1 MYIRAIK
8 MTENNSNQFIRLK
21 SQLCFLVAIL
31 VSANS
36 IAGDLK
42 ISINTQKNQPIE
54 SVVVA
59 LEPLDGIQQSPSP
72 APLNIEIKQIDRE
85 FVPAVTVIPVGSLV
99 SFPNQDDIL
108 HHVYSFSKA
117 KTFDLPLYKGIPNEP
132 IEFDIAGVAT
142 LGCNIHDWM
151 SAYVVIVDTPYYQ
164 KTNQLGEA
172 QLTNVSAGEYEL
184 VLWHPR
190 QKKSYRETITIGD
203 QSTTKKIEL
212 RLKPSFRSKRQ
223 NSNSNRRY

>member
-1 MYIRAIK
+1 MIEK
-8 MTENNSNQFIRLK
+8 NSNKTMRFRSK
-21 SQLCFLVAIL
+21 LCFLVAIL
-31 VSANS
+31 VSTNS

-42 ISINTQKNQPIE
+42 ISVNTHKNQPLE
-54 SVVVA
+54 SVVVTLERLDSFQETTSVKA
-59 LEPLDGIQQSPSP
+59 LD
-72 APLNIEIKQIDRE
+72 IKIAQIDRE

-132 IEFDIAGVAT
+132 IKFDIAGVAT

-151 SAYVVIVDTPYYQ
+151 SAYVVIVDTPYFQ

-190 QKKSYRETITIGD
+190 QKKSYRETITIDD
-203 QSTTKKIEL
+203 QLVAKNIEL

-223 NSNSNRRY
+223 NSNSKRRYK

>member
-1 MYIRAIK
+1 
-8 MTENNSNQFIRLK
+8 MTNSNCITRIA
-21 SQLCFLVAIL
+21 SQLSFLLAI
-31 VSANS
+31 SASTNCL
-36 IAGDLK
+36 AGELK
-42 ISINTQKNQPIE
+42 ISVMTKNSQPLE
-54 SVVVA
+54 SVVVT
-59 LEPLDGIQQSPSP
+59 LERVGDSQGSTSAPATTTNSIKPLTVS
-72 APLNIEIKQIDRE
+72 IKQIDQE
-85 FVPAVTVIPVGSLV
+85 FVPAVTVMPVGSLI

-132 IEFDIAGVAT
+132 IKFDNVGVAT

-164 KTNQLGEA
+164 QTNTLGEA
-172 QLTNVSAGEYEL
+172 QLSNIAAGQYEL

-190 QKKSYRETITIGD
+190 QKKSYKETITIDD
-203 QSTTKKIEL
+203 QLLAKNIEL